1 MSPNAGVFLDAFA
14 MLHFAQPDAVSS
26 ARSRP
31 PIVTNIVVPTIDAPV
46 PLLWPEKPM
55 AHAISRFF
63 RSAFLRPA
71 CAAVRLRVWLRSTL
85 KPDDTTG

>member
-1 MSPNAGVFLDAFA
+1 
-14 MLHFAQPDAVSS
+14 MLHLAQPDAVSRAS
-26 ARSRP
+26 RRP
-31 PIVTNIVVPTIDAPV
+31 PMVTNIVVPTIDAPV

-63 RSAFLRPA
+63 MSPLFKPA

-85 KPDDTTG
+85 NPDDTTG